1 MMLTSRDTKWLN
13 RNHQKFLEPKAGYEL
28 PQVCEEEEKWQKF
41 CQCKTTVIRRKA
53 IGTDGS
59 YIIKPCSRCGRK
71 IKDEKYQ

>member
-1 MMLTSRDTKWLN
+1 MILTNRDLKQLTPRL
-13 RNHQKFLEPKAGYEL
+13 FLEPKAGYAL
-28 PQVCEEEEKWQKF
+28 PHVCEEEDKWQKF

-59 YIIKPCSRCGRK
+59 YIKPCSKCGRK

>member
-1 MMLTSRDTKWLN
+1 MILTNRDSKWLN

-59 YIIKPCSRCGRK
+59 YIKPCSKCGRK